1 MCKVVFNKELNG
13 VELAFETKPEAKI
26 LEALKAG
33 GFRWHNVK
41 KVWYA
46 KQNEK
51 TLALAK
57 EMSGEAG
64 EAEEAQEEVE
74 SAMPISLWEKTRW
87 DESTNNVDKKL
98 TTKEIAAI
106 VRKQVRARF
115 PEVKFSLTCSGHSS
129 ISFDILSAPYEK
141 ESVYLNAIQD
151 YCTKLIDSYN
161 YCTCYDPYG
170 DYGSSYNFYGDRCV
184 ISYHYE
190 QTDVSETIKKDM
202 ADFDSRK
209 AEYEAEQKRL
219 EEIQFQEHMKQMEQ
233 DKIKAE
239 EYHKQNEIDTQY
251 IKENVTCKDIPE
263 EQQYMIL
270 GAKFA
275 KLNKNNTLEEYY
287 SEVESGEYNN
297 NDVKIQ
303 RELYFED
310 EKAYNLFA
318 NKFLHDFDFLKE
330 TGGTYTND
338 FRVNSMVDYSNM
350 SKEERESVV
359 WNLYGIAVFLKNDL
373 KFVINTE
380 GYSYARYVGL
390 TEEATKGS
398 ETIEEETQEQI
409 ILKFK
414 GAAVLDFH
422 NAALANYCLSDNWK
436 GNEIYRTK
444 LLEMLESE
452 SIKLSKEVIQQV
464 KDEEVKVE
472 LYKILYWY
480 NSLWQQIERANIKAG
495 DKLTLYYI
503 SDFGGIIESRITFD
517 EAIQT
522 KYAQYDKAV
531 KLVFTPE
538 RKRNKYYGYFH
549 EAKTLIVYRGWLTL
563 PKTVLH
569 EVKQEGNMIITKT
582 KFLSCDRRQYIEI
595 KKHYEQKG
603 GFPIVDTTI

>member
-1 MCKVVFNKELNG
+1 
-13 VELAFETKPEAKI
+13 
-26 LEALKAG
+26 
-33 GFRWHNVK
+33 
-41 KVWYA
+41 
-46 KQNEK
+46 
-51 TLALAK
+51 
-57 EMSGEAG
+57 
-64 EAEEAQEEVE
+64 
-74 SAMPISLWEKTRW
+74 
-87 DESTNNVDKKL
+87 
-98 TTKEIAAI
+98 
-106 VRKQVRARF
+106 
-115 PEVKFSLTCSGHSS
+115 
-129 ISFDILSAPYEK
+129 
-141 ESVYLNAIQD
+141 
-151 YCTKLIDSYN
+151 
-161 YCTCYDPYG
+161 
-170 DYGSSYNFYGDRCV
+170 
-184 ISYHYE
+184 
-190 QTDVSETIKKDM
+190 M